1 MFKYTDG
8 KEVVVAVLFEDNRRA
23 AYHAFNLIN
32 DVPLDSLAAPVRAID
47 YVMNNERIT
56 LRNREV
62 ANYGDYIIKHSNN
75 ECSVCSFADFKERYT
90 KLTEENIMSDLP
102 GASVTKEQVDSL
114 IEASTK
120 EFAFF
125 DNTMTIAVVK
135 LPCGFKVTGQSSCVD
150 PANFKEEDGKKY
162 ALEQVAS
169 KLWELEGYL
178 LANKLHEEKV
188 RSYQGGV

>member
-169 KLWELEGYL
+169 KFLGARRL
-178 LANKLHEEKV
+178 LT
-188 RSYQGGV
+188 RQ